1 MEAEKKKTDKSND
14 KEMTFV
20 EHLEEL
26 RKRVIKCII
35 GVAVGFTVSYVYS
48 KELFFI
54 LMRPLL
60 SILPKSQKQL
70 VFTNPIQPFMV
81 YLKVALIVGVFIS
94 SPLILFQL
102 WRFISPGLYKSERK
116 YSLVFLLLS
125 IIFFIG
131 GTSFGYFVLLP
142 FSFSFL
148 LQFAEG
154 LIPMITINDALSLIS
169 WLLFGMGVCF
179 ELPVFLLLMAKIGII
194 SLATLA
200 KNRKYALLISFIV
213 AAVVTPTPDM
223 FNQCLLA
230 IPLYILYEISI
241 ILIKIFVNKPAVKT
255 A

>member
-1 MEAEKKKTDKSND
+1 MEAEKKKTEKNNY
-14 KEMTFV
+14 KEMTFI

-26 RKRVIKCII
+26 RKRIIKCII
-35 GVAVGFTVSYVYS
+35 GVSLGFIVCYIYS
-48 KELFFI
+48 KEIFFL

-60 SILPKSQKQL
+60 TILPKNQKQL

-81 YLKVALIVGVFIS
+81 YLKVALIVGVFVS

-102 WRFISPGLYKSERK
+102 WRFVSPGLYKNERK
-116 YSLVFLLLS
+116 YSFAFLLLS

-131 GTSFGYFVLLP
+131 GTSFGYFILLP

-169 WLLFGMGVCF
+169 WLLFGMGICF
-179 ELPVFLLLMAKIGII
+179 ELPVFLLLMAKMGII
-194 SLATLA
+194 SLATLT
-200 KNRKYALLISFIV
+200 KNRKYAFLISFIV

-223 FNQCLLA
+223 FNQCILA

-241 ILIKIFVNKPAVKT
+241 ILIKIFINKPTEKSA
-255 A
+255 